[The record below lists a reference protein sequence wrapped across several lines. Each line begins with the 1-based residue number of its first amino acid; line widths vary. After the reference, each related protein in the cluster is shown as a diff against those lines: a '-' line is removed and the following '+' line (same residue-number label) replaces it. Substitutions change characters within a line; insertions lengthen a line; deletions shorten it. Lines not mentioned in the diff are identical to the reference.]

1 MNNEKK
7 IYETAE
13 IKIVRLDN
21 DMLLTSGGSLG
32 ENDWD
37 NFDFSSLGN

>member
-1 MNNEKK
+1 MNEKK

-13 IKIVRLDN
+13 IKIVLLGL
-21 DMLLTSGGSLG
+21 DMLITSAGTLG

-37 NFDFSSLGN
+37 SFSFGDL